1 MGSINGKK
9 DDIMYGQAKGKGY
22 QVRLVR
28 VSGWDSRVSLNSG
41 NRRDGERGS
50 LRAKAGGDTRM
61 GLNRKAGRAA
71 AALMTAALT
80 CSICLSVLYFGLLPA
95 DALPAEN
102 TAASAGA
109 PDISGEGGLFSG
121 GGSGDEGEMTLAS
134 DERFAEDM
142 GSTTEPEPVYE
153 QEPGTPL
160 VVLDPGHGGDD
171 EGCMREDALE
181 KEINLEIALRTA
193 DKLREMGFE
202 VVLTREDD
210 DSDPTLEER
219 VSIAE
224 DAKADIYVSIHQNAC
239 EEKESSA
246 VGIETWYCGEKEDSR
261 RLARLV
267 HTGVQKET
275 AAKER
280 LLQETEE
287 LYVIRETSMPACLIE
302 TGFLSNREERKLLCD
317 PGYQDKIA
325 AGIAAGV
332 NYYFHPKTMYLT
344 FDDGPSQDNT
354 TAVLDILKEHNI
366 KATFFVVGENVRK
379 HPEVARRIVEEG
391 HTIGIHCNRHEY
403 DVIYASVDSYLE
415 DFQEAYDA
423 VYEVTGVEVKLFRFP
438 GGSINSYNEDVYEE
452 IIAEMTERGFIY
464 FDWNGCL
471 EDAVAKNTPEQL
483 VENARKSTLGRKK
496 VVMLAHD
503 IVYNTTLCLEE
514 LIDSFPE
521 YRFEPLTED
530 VKPIQF

>member
-1 MGSINGKK
+1 M
-9 DDIMYGQAKGKGY
+9 MCGQARGKGY

-28 VSGWDSRVSLNSG
+28 VSAWDSRVSLNSG
-41 NRRDGERGS
+41 NRRGRGKDG
-50 LRAKAGGDTRM
+50 LRAKADRDMRTD
-61 GLNRKAGRAA
+61 LNRKAGRVAA
-71 AALMTAALT
+71 AFMTAALI

-95 DALPAEN
+95 DALQAEK
-102 TAASAGA
+102 TAASAGT
-109 PDISGEGGLFSG
+109 PDMSGEGGLFPG
-121 GGSGDEGEMTLAS
+121 GESGDGIKMTQVS
-134 DERFAEDM
+134 DAQPAEDM
-142 GSTTEPEPVYE
+142 GSMTGPEPVSE
-153 QEPGTPL
+153 EEPETPL
-160 VVLDPGHGGDD
+160 IVLDPGHGGDD
-171 EGCMREDALE
+171 EGCMRETALE
-181 KEINLEIALRTA
+181 KEINLGIALRTA

-202 VVLTREDD
+202 VVLTREDN
-210 DSDPTLEER
+210 DSNPTLEER
-219 VSIAE
+219 AAIAE
-224 DAKADIYVSIHQNAC
+224 EAEADIYVSIHQNAC

-246 VGIETWYCGEKEDSR
+246 GGIETWYCGSKEGSR
-261 RLARLV
+261 RLAQLV
-267 HTGVQKET
+267 HRGALEETG
-275 AAKER
+275 AKER

-302 TGFLSNREERKLLCD
+302 TGFLSNGEERRLLCD
-317 PGYQDKIA
+317 PAYQDKIA
-325 AGIAAGV
+325 AGIAQGV

-391 HTIGIHCNRHEY
+391 HTIGIHCNKHEY

-452 IIAEMTERGFIY
+452 IIEEMTERGFIY

-471 EDAVAKNTPEQL
+471 EDAVAKTTPEQL